1 MPTLSGKTMWV
12 VLLATVVG
20 WACLLWGGD
29 EPPSRD
35 TVRAFMR
42 GKLDASKDVLEGLVT
57 EQFGPIEEG
66 ADRMRLMSRK
76 AEWNSIKTER
86 YSQLSEE
93 FRQSTEKLSK
103 AARDKKLDTAA
114 LAWTQIT
121 LQCVNCHQYA
131 RDIQMTRL
139 PPIQGRGVGTVV
151 GAVDRR

>member
-1 MPTLSGKTMWV
+1 MQTLSGKTMWL
-12 VLLATVVG
+12 VLFAILVG
-20 WACLLWGGD
+20 WACLLWGGE
-29 EPPSRD
+29 EPPSKD
-35 TVRAFMR
+35 DVRAFMR

-57 EQFGPIEEG
+57 EEFGTIEAG

-86 YSQLSEE
+86 YAQLSEE

-103 AARDKKLDTAA
+103 VAREKKLDSAA

-131 RDIQMTRL
+131 RDVQMTRL
-139 PPIQGRGVGTVV
+139 NLPKRLPVERSVS
-151 GAVDRR
+151 AVER

>member
-1 MPTLSGKTMWV
+1 MPSLSGRMMWL
-12 VLLATVVG
+12 VLLAVLVG
-20 WACLLWGGD
+20 WTCFLLGD
-29 EPPSRD
+29 EDTPSRNA
-35 TVRAFMR
+35 VRAFMH

-57 EQFGPIEEG
+57 EKFGPIEEG

-86 YSQLSEE
+86 YVQLSEE

-103 AARDKKLDTAA
+103 AAREKKLDSAA

-131 RDIQMTRL
+131 RDIQMTR
-139 PPIQGRGVGTVV
+139 IQPSGGRTVET
-151 GAVDRR
+151 AVSAVTR